1 MSPFLTSF
9 WIFHGLLACQNS
21 DKSVDETD
29 VNTTDTASE
38 DTGSTTDIVDEDCV
52 NDAEYFEKQVWGEA
66 LSPVCY
72 SCHNA
77 QGSAKYSDLVLQSNV
92 MPGYLDVN
100 RSELDYVASL
110 EIDDVSLILRK
121 PLGLNGHGGGAVI
134 TEDSIAFT
142 ALQGFVDRL
151 ENPIESCPGDENIRV
166 DQSDLILA
174 TPKETLRKLTLN
186 LLGTLPSDSH
196 MGLVAA
202 GGEIGLK
209 RVVDDLLS
217 GTAQG
222 YTGNTKEMISDRLV
236 TIWNDML
243 LTDKYATGQRA
254 IQHMDYDAFPNL
266 YWYSVNSDPGNQ
278 RRAKVNLAI
287 AREPLELMRYVFM
300 EDMPWNTILTADY
313 TMMNS
318 WSAVSYGIEDERFI
332 EPDLNNSQSDVF
344 YPVTFDM
351 QPQVGIL
358 STVSFM
364 NRYPTTDTNR
374 NRHRSRMIYQYFLNT
389 DILALATR
397 PIDADNSA
405 IHNPT
410 MNDPQCNVCHSV
422 MEPLAGA
429 FQNWDD
435 DGHYNPPENGW
446 YAEMYEPG
454 LGGETISITESGDAL
469 RWAAERIA
477 TDPRF
482 ARSTV
487 EQVFTAFSGIE
498 VIKPYE
504 WPSESVE
511 YTVWQQQDVF
521 LTRVT
526 QEFLDGNWDIKIPI
540 REVLLSKF
548 FRAVDHDNA
557 SEAELSFAGTSRM
570 LTPEE
575 LHQKIITT
583 TGYEWGDQLL
593 NEYRLMYG
601 GIDSDDVVQ
610 RLREPNGVIGAIAIR
625 MANRV
630 SCKATSLDFVL
641 PIQQRR
647 LFPFVETTYQPF
659 TDDGFAI
666 PEVQERIKRNI
677 QHLYFRLLGE
687 EVSLNSTEVQEA
699 YTLWLEVHN
708 EGKTMVDND
717 ETSRNLIYS
726 CRPNEDP
733 STGED
738 IPSELRLYADP
749 DFTIRAWRAVMMYM
763 LSDYNFLFE

>member
-1 MSPFLTSF
+1 
-9 WIFHGLLACQNS
+9 
-21 DKSVDETD
+21 
-29 VNTTDTASE
+29 
-38 DTGSTTDIVDEDCV
+38 
-52 NDAEYFEKQVWGEA
+52 
-66 LSPVCY
+66 
-72 SCHNA
+72 
-77 QGSAKYSDLVLQSNV
+77 
-92 MPGYLDVN
+92 
-100 RSELDYVASL
+100 
-110 EIDDVSLILRK
+110 
-121 PLGLNGHGGGAVI
+121 
-134 TEDSIAFT
+134 
-142 ALQGFVDRL
+142 
-151 ENPIESCPGDENIRV
+151 
-166 DQSDLILA
+166 
-174 TPKETLRKLTLN
+174 
-186 LLGTLPSDSH
+186 
-196 MGLVAA
+196 
-202 GGEIGLK
+202 
-209 RVVDDLLS
+209 
-217 GTAQG
+217 
-222 YTGNTKEMISDRLV
+222 
-236 TIWNDML
+236 
-243 LTDKYATGQRA
+243 
-254 IQHMDYDAFPNL
+254 
-266 YWYSVNSDPGNQ
+266 
-278 RRAKVNLAI
+278 
-287 AREPLELMRYVFM
+287 MRYVFM

-318 WSAVSYGIEDERFI
+318 WSAMSYGIEDERFI
-332 EPDLNNSQSDVF
+332 EPDLDNPQSDVF
-344 YPVTFDM
+344 YPVTFDI

-358 STVSFM
+358 STVAFM

-446 YAEMYEPG
+446 YAEMFEPG
-454 LGGETISITESGDAL
+454 LGGETISVTESGNAL
-469 RWAAERIA
+469 RWAAERIS

-487 EQVFTAFSGIE
+487 EQVFTAFSGVE

-504 WPSESVE
+504 WPSDSVE
-511 YTVWQQQDVF
+511 YATWQRQDAF

-526 QEFLDGNWDIKIPI
+526 QEFLDSNWDIKIPI

-557 SEAELSFAGTSRM
+557 SESELSFAGTSRL

-610 RLREPNGVIGAIAIR
+610 RLTEPNGVIGAVAIR
-625 MANRV
+625 MANSV

-641 PIQQRR
+641 PIEQRR
-647 LFPFVETTYQPF
+647 LFPFIETTYQPF

-687 EVSLNSTEVQEA
+687 EVSLNSTEVEEA
-699 YTLWLEVHN
+699 YTLWLEVHD
-708 EGKTMVDND
+708 EGKAMIDN
-717 ETSRNLIYS
+717 EEISTHMFYS
-726 CRPNEDP
+726 CRSNEDP
-733 STGED
+733 VTGED
-738 IPSELRLYADP
+738 LPYELRINSDP
-749 DFTIRAWRAVMMYM
+749 NFTIRAWRAVMMYM
-763 LSDYNFLFE
+763 LSDYKFLFE